1 MPAIAGIFDLD
12 DTLMPERPADCA
24 ALEATAG
31 ALPGGDAAT
40 DAIITSLEELNK
52 HLD

>member
-1 MPAIAGIFDLD
+1 
-12 DTLMPERPADCA
+12 MPERPADYA

-31 ALPGGDAAT
+31 ALPDGNPSP
-40 DAIITSLEELNK
+40 DAIITSLEELSK